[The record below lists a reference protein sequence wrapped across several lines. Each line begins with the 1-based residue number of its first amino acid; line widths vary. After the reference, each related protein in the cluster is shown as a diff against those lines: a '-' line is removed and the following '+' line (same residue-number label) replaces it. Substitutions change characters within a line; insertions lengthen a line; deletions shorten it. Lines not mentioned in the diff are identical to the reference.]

1 VAVGLNTCSFAGERL
16 FALPRGCAE
25 KWRLRVLATQHL
37 SAHHRDIRGLRAAF
51 GHDSCLQS
59 TFEGESRLTAAQE
72 RYVLMSRPCNASIAS
87 GNVRH
92 TTAPGAD
99 LDSARRRY
107 SLVCFSPITMLA

>member
-1 VAVGLNTCSFAGERL
+1 MVGLAWMQMSFERSGSSLVNLCGTSPAGLSVRALRERRGAVAVGLNTCSFAGERL

-59 TFEGESRLTAAQE
+59 TFEGESRLTAAAGE
-72 RYVLMSRPCNASIAS
+72 VS
-87 GNVRH
+87 
-92 TTAPGAD
+92 
-99 LDSARRRY
+99 
-107 SLVCFSPITMLA
+107 